1 MYKYE
6 KLNVIQWIPTLQN
19 KMTWVTWWQENTKEY
34 NDVKNMYAS
43 NKKYICKEKR
53 NNFRK
58 MIILSV
64 ANETVATDVF
74 HSFCQVMGNTV

>member
-1 MYKYE
+1 
-6 KLNVIQWIPTLQN
+6 
-19 KMTWVTWWQENTKEY
+19 MTWLTWWEENTKEY

-64 ANETVATDVF
+64 ANEIVATDVF
-74 HSFCQVMGNTV
+74 HSFC